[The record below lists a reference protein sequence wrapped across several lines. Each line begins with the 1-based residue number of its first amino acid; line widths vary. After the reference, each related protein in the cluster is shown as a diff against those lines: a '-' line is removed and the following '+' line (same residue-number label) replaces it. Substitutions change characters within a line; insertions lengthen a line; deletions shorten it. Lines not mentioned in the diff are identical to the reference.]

1 MNTHAINYQPQNGA
15 KELNVYYH
23 RDTFWMT
30 LENMSHL
37 FNSDAM
43 KVYTAFKEVIEDGA
57 FDILDSNDHIEVIS
71 ENGTQIVGNFYN
83 LDVIMAIGYRL
94 NPKESTEFRLWS
106 LFVVKNYIRQQAKI
120 EYGVVGSLK
129 KSFSRLLSA

>member
-1 MNTHAINYQPQNGA
+1 MNTLAIKYQPQNGT
-15 KELNVYYH
+15 KELNTYFH
-23 RDTFWMT
+23 KDTFWMT

-43 KVYTAFKEVIEDGA
+43 KIYTAFKEVIKEDA
-57 FDILDSNDHIEVIS
+57 FDILDSNEQIEIMS
-71 ENGTQIVGNFYN
+71 ENGREIIGNFYN

-94 NPKESTEFRLWS
+94 NPKEATEFRLWS
-106 LFVVKNYIRQQAKI
+106 LFVVKIYIRQQAKM

>member
-1 MNTHAINYQPQNGA
+1 MNTQAINYQPQNCI

-43 KVYTAFKEVIEDGA
+43 KIYTALKEVIKDDA
-57 FDILDSNDHIEVIS
+57 FDLLDSNEHIEVIS
-71 ENGTQIVGNFYN
+71 ENGRQIVGNFYN

-94 NPKESTEFRLWS
+94 NPKEATEFRLWS
-106 LFVVKNYIRQQAKI
+106 LFVVKNYIRQQAKM
-120 EYGVVGSLK
+120 EYGVVGSLR

>member
-1 MNTHAINYQPQNGA
+1 MNTRVINYQSKQGS
-15 KELNVYYH
+15 KILNVYYH

-30 LENMSHL
+30 LESMSHL

-43 KVYTAFKEVIEDGA
+43 KVYSAFKEVIKEDA
-57 FDILDSNDHIEVIS
+57 FDILDSNEHIEVIS
-71 ENGTQIVGNFYN
+71 ETGSQIVGNFYN
-83 LDVIMAIGYRL
+83 LDVIIAIGYRL
-94 NPKESTEFRLWS
+94 NPKEATEFRLWS
-106 LFVVKNYIRQQAKI
+106 LFVVKNYIREQAKM

>member
-1 MNTHAINYQPQNGA
+1 MNTQSINYQSENVT

-23 RDTFWMT
+23 KDTFWMT
-30 LENMSHL
+30 LENMCHL
-37 FNSDAM
+37 FNSDSM
-43 KVYTAFKEVIEDGA
+43 KIYTALKEVVKVNA
-57 FDILDSNDHIEVIS
+57 FDLLEANEHIEVIS

-94 NPKESTEFRLWS
+94 NPKEATEFRLWS
-106 LFVVKNYIRQQAKI
+106 LFIVKNYILQQAKM

>member
-1 MNTHAINYQPQNGA
+1 MNTQTINYQPQNSD
-15 KELNVYYH
+15 KDLNVYYYK
-23 RDTFWMT
+23 DTFWMT

-37 FNSDAM
+37 FNSDAL
-43 KVYTAFKEVIEDGA
+43 KVYKAFKEVVEDEA
-57 FDILDSNDHIEVIS
+57 FDLLESNELIEVTSDSGKTIL
-71 ENGTQIVGNFYN
+71 GNFYN

-94 NPKESTEFRLWS
+94 NPKEASEFRLWS
-106 LFVVKNYIRQQAKI
+106 LFVVKNYIIEQAKL

>member
-1 MNTHAINYQPQNGA
+1 MNTLAIKYQPQNGT
-15 KELNVYYH
+15 KELNTYFH
-23 RDTFWMT
+23 KDTFWMT

-43 KVYTAFKEVIEDGA
+43 KIYTAFKEVIKEDA
-57 FDILDSNDHIEVIS
+57 FDILDSNEQIEVMS
-71 ENGTQIVGNFYN
+71 ENGREIIGNFYN

-94 NPKESTEFRLWS
+94 NPKEATEFRLWS
-106 LFVVKNYIRQQAKI
+106 LFVVKIYIRQQAKM

>member
-1 MNTHAINYQPQNGA
+1 MNTNVINYQPQNSK

-23 RDTFWMT
+23 KDTFWMT
-30 LENMSHL
+30 LESMSHL
-37 FNSDAM
+37 FNSDAL
-43 KVYTAFKEVIEDGA
+43 KVYKAFKEVVEDEA
-57 FDILDSNDHIEVIS
+57 FDILESNEQLEVMS
-71 ENGTQIVGNFYN
+71 ERGKSTLGNFYN

-94 NPKESTEFRLWS
+94 NPKEASEFRLWS
-106 LFVVKNYIRQQAKI
+106 LFVVKNYIIEQAKM

>member
-1 MNTHAINYQPQNGA
+1 MNTQTINYQPQTGS
-15 KELNVYYH
+15 KSLNVYYH

-43 KVYTAFKEVIEDGA
+43 KVYTALKKVVENDA
-57 FDILDSNDHIEVIS
+57 FDILDSNEHIEIIS
-71 ENGTQIVGNFYN
+71 DHGKQIVGNFYN

-94 NPKESTEFRLWS
+94 NPKEATEFRLWS
-106 LFVVKNYIRQQAKI
+106 LFVVKNYIRQQAKM
-120 EYGVVGSLK
+120 EYGVVRSLK
-129 KSFSRLLSA
+129 KSFSRLISA